1 VTPLLSFFSASE
13 DDLEVIE
20 EAWFDPSEALETV
33 RAYLAAVESGS
44 VVGVAEGVE
53 DDLSDLESILVDA
66 EHSETRFH
74 LAIDY

>member
-1 VTPLLSFFSASE
+1 
-13 DDLEVIE
+13 
-20 EAWFDPSEALETV
+20 
-33 RAYLAAVESGS
+33 
-44 VVGVAEGVE
+44 VAEGVE